1 MVTPLEILQKYWQYD
16 SFREPQQQII
26 DSVLKAND
34 TFALLPTGGGK
45 SICFQIPA
53 LVMPGT
59 CLVVSPLIAL
69 IEDQVTNLSKL
80 NIKATAIIG
89 GTPMHEIDAIFD
101 NCLYGNYKF
110 LYVSPERL
118 QQTWILERIEKLNI
132 NLIAIDEA
140 HCISQW
146 GHDFRPSYLELGKLR
161 NLFPNTPII
170 ALTASANQKVVED
183 ICTNLQ
189 LKEPKVFTKSFYR
202 ENLIYGTYKVE
213 NQINIVDRILRKNP
227 APSIVYVRTRKE
239 AFFFAQRLNQLN
251 FSATYFHGGLTINEK
266 KKRMQDWIEEKSP
279 IMVATNAFG
288 MGIDKKNVKNV
299 IHIQIPEN
307 IENYYQ
313 EAGRAG
319 RDGNK
324 AFATLLF
331 SEQELEQN
339 TAQFKDSLFDKE
351 FLKLLYR
358 KLNNFLG
365 IAYGEGYNS
374 VNSFNF
380 NQFCFHNKFPYRK
393 AYNALQFLDRQGVI
407 RLTQNTGNK
416 TKLIFTASSSDILDF
431 FYDSEVYENILLFI
445 LRTYPGIY
453 EYETDINI
461 DLISQHTEE
470 TQEDI
475 IKCLQECQQ
484 QELCRFTPEEND
496 ITVIFNEAWE
506 EDRALYRTFTHLKNY
521 NEQKI
526 KQYNALLFYIQNEDI
541 CKNRILLKYFDEE
554 SDKDCGTCSTCMKK
568 KLSSTSKDKA
578 NATLQIYKL
587 LQEKPLSIKDIDLL
601 NQFTK
606 DEVLYAIQVLLE
618 ENKIKPNDKN
628 QYLII

>member
-1 MVTPLEILQKYWQYD
+1 MVTPLEILQKYWQHD

-26 DSVLKAND
+26 DSVLTSHD

-45 SICFQIPA
+45 SVCFQIPA
-53 LVMPGT
+53 LMMPGT

-69 IEDQVTNLSKL
+69 IEDQVNNLTKL

-118 QQTWILERIEKLNI
+118 QQNWIIERLEKLKL

-146 GHDFRPSYLELGKLR
+146 GHDFRPSYLNLGKLR
-161 NLFPNTPII
+161 DLFPSIPII
-170 ALTASANQKVVED
+170 ALTASANKRVIED

-189 LKEPKVFTKSFYR
+189 LRKPNLFTKSFYR
-202 ENLIYGTYKVE
+202 ENLIYGVYKVE
-213 NQINIVDRILRKNP
+213 SQINIVERILRKNP
-227 APSIVYVRTRKE
+227 APSIIYVRTRRE
-239 AFFFAQRLNQLN
+239 TYFFAQRLNQLN
-251 FSATYFHGGLTINEK
+251 FKATFFHGGLPINDK
-266 KKRMQDWIEEKSP
+266 KKRLQEWMDEKYP
-279 IMVATNAFG
+279 IMIATNAFG

-324 AFATLLF
+324 SFATILYTDK
-331 SEQELEQN
+331 ELEQN
-339 TAQFKDSLFDKE
+339 TALFKASLFDKE
-351 FLKLLYR
+351 YLKLIYR
-358 KLNNFLG
+358 KLNNFLN

-380 NQFCFHNKFPYRK
+380 NQFCNHNKFPYRK
-393 AYNALQFLDRQGVI
+393 AYNALQFLDRQGII

-416 TKLIFTASSSDILDF
+416 TKLVFTAPSSDILDF
-431 FYDSEVYENILLFI
+431 SYDSEIYENILLFI

-453 EYETDINI
+453 EYETDINL
-461 DLISQHTEE
+461 DLIAQHTEE
-470 TQEDI
+470 SIEDI

-484 QELCRFTPEEND
+484 QELCQFTPEDND

-506 EDRALYRTFTHLKNY
+506 EDRALYRTFAHLTHY

-526 KQYNALLFYIQNEDI
+526 NQYESLLFYIENEDI

-554 SDKDCGTCSTCMKK
+554 TDKDCGTCSTCLKK
-568 KLSSTSKDKA
+568 KIASTASQRAK
-578 NATLQIYKL
+578 TTTQIYTL
-587 LQEKPLSIKDIDLL
+587 LKENPLSIKEIEINNEFKKEDIM
-601 NQFTK
+601 
-606 DEVLYAIQVLLE
+606 YAIQVLLE

-628 QYLII
+628 QYQII

>member
-1 MVTPLEILQKYWQYD
+1 MVTPLEILQKYWQHD

-26 DSVLKAND
+26 DSVLASHD

-53 LVMPGT
+53 LIMPGT

-69 IEDQVTNLSKL
+69 IEDQVNNLSKL

-118 QQTWILERIEKLNI
+118 QQNWIIERIEKLNI

-146 GHDFRPSYLELGKLR
+146 GHDFRPSYLSLGKLR
-161 NLFPNTPII
+161 DLFPSTPII
-170 ALTASANQKVVED
+170 ALTASANKRVIED

-189 LKEPKVFTKSFYR
+189 LTKPKLFTKSFYR
-202 ENLIYGTYKVE
+202 ENLIYGVYKVE
-213 NQINIVDRILRKNP
+213 SQINIVERILLKNP
-227 APSIVYVRTRKE
+227 APSIIYVRTRRE
-239 AFFFAQRLNQLN
+239 TYFFAQRLNQLN
-251 FSATYFHGGLTINEK
+251 FKATFFHGGLSINDK
-266 KKRMQDWIEEKSP
+266 KKKMQEWMDEKYP
-279 IMVATNAFG
+279 IMIATNAFG

-319 RDGNK
+319 RDSNK
-324 AFATLLF
+324 AFATILF
-331 SEQELEQN
+331 TDKELEQN
-339 TAQFKDSLFDKE
+339 TALFKASLFDKE
-351 FLKLLYR
+351 FLKLIYR
-358 KLNNFLG
+358 KLNNFLN

-374 VNSFNF
+374 VNNFNF
-380 NQFCFHNKFPYRK
+380 NQFCNHNKFPYRK
-393 AYNALQFLDRQGVI
+393 AYNALQFLDRQGII

-416 TKLIFTASSSDILDF
+416 TKLVFTAPSSAILDF
-431 FYDSEVYENILLFI
+431 TYDNEIYENILLFI

-453 EYETDINI
+453 EYETDINL
-461 DLISQHTEE
+461 DLIAQHTEE
-470 TQEDI
+470 SIEDI
-475 IKCLQECQQ
+475 IKCLQQCQQ
-484 QELCRFTPEEND
+484 QELCQFTPEDSD

-506 EDRALYRTFTHLKNY
+506 EDRALYRTFAHLTHY

-526 KQYNALLFYIQNEDI
+526 NQYESLLFYIENEDI

-554 SDKDCGTCSTCMKK
+554 TDKDCGTCSTCLKK
-568 KLSSTSKDKA
+568 KIASTA
-578 NATLQIYKL
+578 NTRIKTTTQIYSL
-587 LQEKPLSIKDIDLL
+587 LKDQPLSIKEIEINNEFEKEDI
-601 NQFTK
+601 K
-606 DEVLYAIQVLLE
+606 YAIQVLLE

-628 QYLII
+628 QYQII